1 LNTHTFTFYFCSW
14 RKQTILT
21 LFALFFFFH
30 ILLLSIK
37 SRVKWHWRNLL
48 IVNFLSLLLLLF
60 WSLLLSHDLIHS
72 VLTKWLRWLLINDHC
87 VVIRCLDIIYWNFFL
102 LLNIFLNYFNFFI
115 YIIFIKINVIGF
127 WFCTFAKINWRLD
140 YRSAFRI

>member
-1 LNTHTFTFYFCSW
+1 MNTHTFTFYFCSW

-60 WSLLLSHDLIHS
+60 WSLLLSHDLIYS

-87 VVIRCLDIIYWNFFL
+87 VVIRCLDILYWNFFL

-127 WFCTFAKINWRLD
+127 WFWTFAKLNWRLD